1 CLGLGACVT
10 PGQAPPP
17 PPVTEAEMRAT
28 VGVLGSDAFEG
39 RTAGT
44 EGETKAAAYIAER
57 FRAGGLTAPEGGYL
71 QGFQVNRGAKEL
83 PAESVRL
90 PAGQRHFMEQMNKR
104 GPFTAFN
111 VVA

>member
-1 CLGLGACVT
+1 RGPDDRTNACRSGPPPAGSSMKRLWILALCLGLGACVT

-28 VGVLGSDAFEG
+28 VGVLASDAFEG
-39 RTAGT
+39 RMAGT

-71 QGFQVNRGAKEL
+71 QGFQVN
-83 PAESVRL
+83 
-90 PAGQRHFMEQMNKR
+90 
-104 GPFTAFN
+104 
-111 VVA
+111 